1 MRQSWILRCVRDHGR
16 ADPLYDD
23 TIDGY
28 DVVVGGCRLSLT
40 KPKLNK
46 KFLSSYNTAE
56 LKQEDVVP
64 EDAPLLL
71 KLYAKYLKDK
81 TEQSWIDVIQELVQ
95 VDRKHK

>member
-1 MRQSWILRCVRDHGR
+1 M
-16 ADPLYDD
+16 YDD
-23 TIDGY
+23 TIDGC

-81 TEQSWIDVIQELVQ
+81 TEQSWIEVLQELVQ
-95 VDRKHK
+95 VDRKYK